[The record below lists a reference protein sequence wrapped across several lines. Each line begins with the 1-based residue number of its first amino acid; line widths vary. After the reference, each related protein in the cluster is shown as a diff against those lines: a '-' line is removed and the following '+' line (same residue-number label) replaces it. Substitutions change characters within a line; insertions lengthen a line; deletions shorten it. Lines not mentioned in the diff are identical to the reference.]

1 MTVFFSTTPNPS
13 SQEEGSSEKE
23 FLTRGGEFMWISTL
37 EMFTLGMFTLGMLTL
52 GMFVRRH
59 SPPPGR
65 RGWGWRRQNN
75 VLTLL

>member
-1 MTVFFSTTPNPS
+1 
-13 SQEEGSSEKE
+13 
-23 FLTRGGEFMWISTL
+23 MWISTL
-37 EMFTLGMFTLGMLTL
+37 GMLTLGMLTLEMLTLGMFTLGMLTLEMLTL